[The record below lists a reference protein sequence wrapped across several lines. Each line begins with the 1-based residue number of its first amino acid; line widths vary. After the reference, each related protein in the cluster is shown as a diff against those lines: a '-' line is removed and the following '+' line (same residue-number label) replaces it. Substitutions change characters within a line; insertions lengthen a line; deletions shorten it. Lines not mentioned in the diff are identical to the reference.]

1 MDINLERDGGV
12 IGTLFQQI
20 INDMK
25 NTSPLWEDFMAKANK
40 LHVCL
45 RATIQAI
52 SAYLDAFQ
60 KIADAATNS
69 RGASK
74 EIGTALTRVCLRHK
88 AVETRMK
95 SFTTAIM
102 DCLILPLQD
111 KVEDWKRQVAVIDK
125 EHAKEYKRCRA
136 ELKKRSTD
144 TLRLQKKAK
153 KGQSD
158 SIQSLVE
165 SSMHDITQRKA
176 DLEEVERRSL
186 RAAMIEERT
195 RFCTFVNLLQ
205 PVVKEEFEV
214 MYELG
219 HLQEAM
225 ETITNVTK
233 NPNILPQ
240 ASEELILETKTSA
253 SFLYPESPGSHG
265 YSNSLGSRKSS
276 VCSISSINSSGSSNS
291 PGMPYQRSL
300 SQLMT
305 PAIRLKPGESSDSG
319 FCSSPAL
326 TTQASTTTNQTHA
339 VSTWPPHSQDPVTSL
354 DRPHTISTA
363 YEKGHQRPPLTV
375 YTFQNPDGSTTTTE
389 QQHPVQ
395 KSPANVACRP
405 PLPVRCSSLE
415 RPLSSTA
422 GARNQTMHNMRQ
434 SPSPLPA
441 HITKEYP
448 IIQPTYVNMSELA
461 TMAALKITNSIN
473 QHYQQQNQEPLTP
486 IQSHTPNM
494 PFSAQS
500 PQSDSSSVTTTYNNL
515 TTTTNTNT
523 NNTNTTNSMTTNPES
538 PLSTATDDTLS
549 RQASVDAAP
558 SSLNDYDDYVVHDNQ
573 TLSSSTS
580 EKLSLFEKLEQRQAS
595 TAAAAAAAAAAVAL
609 AKTNS
614 ITSNAGNN
622 ETQSIMRR
630 NDDLNKSIRSI
641 DKDPGQ
647 MYEDSIQ
654 ELNNLIGELD
664 SFQREHEQKMK
675 QKQREKQQQQQ
686 QHQKQSKSLANV
698 HDVHNTTADTT
709 LTASSI
715 GDASDIYNNFDK
727 LSIGSSDP
735 NPLMCSTTTHS
746 SDMTFGSDTGD
757 LTDCQA
763 TTMSLKL
770 NLSTTEH
777 PLIMHSSTNSING
790 GMNGTSMTST
800 TSSSNGS
807 TVARH
812 IELIPDGYNVS
823 DDYVKEN
830 TEIVV
835 LRRKDSQTDLNNC
848 GQEQM
853 SPVVSGN
860 GKDVERISSFRCS
873 SFGKTE
879 SASPNDGKS
888 TLKRGLSI
896 TSADSI
902 AMNNR
907 NRNEYNSNGMAVMI
921 HDQDVV
927 DHADIDNND
936 SATITQMIRQ
946 KPIIAS
952 RPASLSGCVNRNTTR
967 RTANSVKPPPPVRRS
982 SSVTPSHQLDVS
994 HSSLQPNVMNAS
1006 SESLPPP
1013 PAYLLDSTGRT
1024 SPGKVGETVKALTE
1038 LNHMPASPSV
1048 LRRNISQISPAAPQ
1062 TIYSTSNQQ
1071 QSPTPSQQ
1079 QHNPFY
1085 GSSPQSDYYSTT
1097 NQTKQ
1102 SQSIYSTLQ
1111 PSHSSH
1117 NSSSEQS
1124 PSSLPIY
1131 LSTRQIQSG
1140 IYAQP
1145 KHLTKVSSFRNA
1157 SPNSAR
1163 NQPGTRVITQLNTSR
1178 TNDLHQQ
1185 IAPPTAQAK
1194 TTPSSHPHSNQ
1205 KIYAQS
1211 SYHHTMQSPS
1221 PHNSDHTY
1229 QQNHEAKAPK
1239 TKPERI
1245 YTSASDRNYHY
1256 HYQQQ
1261 QQQHHHHHQPQQ
1273 QQQQHHQQQQ
1283 QNNQHSV
1290 HGMAMSNDGPYS
1302 NHHHQQQQQSPYHR
1316 HYNVQQKIY
1325 VSTNPFIHTTTS
1337 HYSPSYSPTSF
1348 GKESGPV
1355 YATSPPTSTTNYS
1368 SPNYETTN
1376 NSIRAKSKLGFLEN
1390 LNAKLAEQRLSGKAF
1405 AVRNIINSK
1414 ALKRVEG
1421 GRSQIPVANSNNY
1434 ANCDEP
1440 DPRVCHESLM
1450 DQIKRGATLKRN
1462 KSINDRSAPKIY

>member
-580 EKLSLFEKLEQRQAS
+580 
-595 TAAAAAAAAAAVAL
+595 
-609 AKTNS
+609 
-614 ITSNAGNN
+614 
-622 ETQSIMRR
+622 
-630 NDDLNKSIRSI
+630 
-641 DKDPGQ
+641 
-647 MYEDSIQ
+647 
-654 ELNNLIGELD
+654 
-664 SFQREHEQKMK
+664 
-675 QKQREKQQQQQ
+675 
-686 QHQKQSKSLANV
+686 
-698 HDVHNTTADTT
+698 
-709 LTASSI
+709 
-715 GDASDIYNNFDK
+715 
-727 LSIGSSDP
+727 
-735 NPLMCSTTTHS
+735 
-746 SDMTFGSDTGD
+746 
-757 LTDCQA
+757 
-763 TTMSLKL
+763 
-770 NLSTTEH
+770 
-777 PLIMHSSTNSING
+777 
-790 GMNGTSMTST
+790 
-800 TSSSNGS
+800 
-807 TVARH
+807 
-812 IELIPDGYNVS
+812 
-823 DDYVKEN
+823 
-830 TEIVV
+830 
-835 LRRKDSQTDLNNC
+835 
-848 GQEQM
+848 
-853 SPVVSGN
+853 
-860 GKDVERISSFRCS
+860 
-873 SFGKTE
+873 
-879 SASPNDGKS
+879 
-888 TLKRGLSI
+888 
-896 TSADSI
+896 
-902 AMNNR
+902 
-907 NRNEYNSNGMAVMI
+907 
-921 HDQDVV
+921 
-927 DHADIDNND
+927 
-936 SATITQMIRQ
+936 
-946 KPIIAS
+946 
-952 RPASLSGCVNRNTTR
+952 GCVNRNTTR

>member
-253 SFLYPESPGSHG
+253 SFLYPESPGGSHG

-326 TTQASTTTNQTHA
+326 TSQASTTTNQTHA

-375 YTFQNPDGSTTTTE
+375 YTFQNPDGSTTTE
-389 QQHPVQ
+389 QQPVQ

-415 RPLSSTA
+415 RPLSSSTA
-422 GARNQTMHNMRQ
+422 GARNQTMHNMRH

-486 IQSHTPNM
+486 IQSNTPTM

-500 PQSDSSSVTTTYNNL
+500 PQSDSSSVTTTNNNL
-515 TTTTNTNT
+515 TATTNTNT
-523 NNTNTTNSMTTNPES
+523 NNTNTNNSMTTNPES

-558 SSLNDYDDYVVHDNQ
+558 FSSIDYDDCAIHDTNP
-573 TLSSSTS
+573 TSLSSSTS
-580 EKLSLFEKLEQRQAS
+580 ANNSIGVIGGSEDVDDYKSTGSVLEKLSLFEKLEQRQAAS
-595 TAAAAAAAAAAVAL
+595 TAAAAAAAAVANAAAL

-614 ITSNAGNN
+614 ITSSTGAINEITAASPASNA
-622 ETQSIMRR
+622 RR
-630 NDDLNKSIRSI
+630 NDDLSKSIRSI

-664 SFQREHEQKMK
+664 TFQREHEQKMK
-675 QKQREKQQQQQ
+675 QKQREKQQQ
-686 QHQKQSKSLANV
+686 KQAKPLANG
-698 HDVHNTTADTT
+698 HDVHNTTGDTT

-715 GDASDIYNNFDK
+715 GDISDIYNNFDK

-735 NPLMCSTTTHS
+735 NPLMCSTVS
-746 SDMTFGSDTGD
+746 EMTFGSDGLND

-777 PLIMHSSTNSING
+777 PLIMHSSSNSLSG
-790 GMNGTSMTST
+790 GGTAAVNGTSSMLNS
-800 TSSSNGS
+800 TSSLNGS
-807 TVARH
+807 TVARN
-812 IELIPDGYNVS
+812 IELIPDSYNVS
-823 DDYVKEN
+823 DDYVKEH

-835 LRRKDSQTDLNNC
+835 LRRKDSLNDLSNGSVPERNPSVN
-848 GQEQM
+848 G
-853 SPVVSGN
+853 SPNVNGN

-873 SFGKTE
+873 SFAKNE
-879 SASPNDGKS
+879 PSSPDGKAT
-888 TLKRGLSI
+888 TLKRGQSI
-896 TSADSI
+896 SSADSV
-902 AMNNR
+902 R
-907 NRNEYNSNGMAVMI
+907 YHYEYGTTNGTDVM
-921 HDQDVV
+921 DQDVV
-927 DHADIDNND
+927 DSLDND
-936 SATITQMIRQ
+936 HSATQMIRQ
-946 KPIIAS
+946 KPIITP
-952 RPASLSGCVNRNTTR
+952 RPASLSGCVNRNTSR

-982 SSVTPSHQLDVS
+982 SSVTPSHQIDTV
-994 HSSLQPNVMNAS
+994 HSPLQPNVMNAS

-1048 LRRNISQISPAAPQ
+1048 LRRNMSPASPQ
-1062 TIYSTSNQQ
+1062 SIYSTSNQS
-1071 QSPTPSQQ
+1071 SPTHHHHNQPPSQQQ

-1085 GSSPQSDYYSTT
+1085 SSGPQKTDYYTT

-1117 NSSSEQS
+1117 SSEQS

-1131 LSTRQIQSG
+1131 LSTRQMQSG

-1157 SPNSAR
+1157 SPN
-1163 NQPGTRVITQLNTSR
+1163 
-1178 TNDLHQQ
+1178 
-1185 IAPPTAQAK
+1185 
-1194 TTPSSHPHSNQ
+1194 
-1205 KIYAQS
+1205 
-1211 SYHHTMQSPS
+1211 
-1221 PHNSDHTY
+1221 
-1229 QQNHEAKAPK
+1229 
-1239 TKPERI
+1239 
-1245 YTSASDRNYHY
+1245 
-1256 HYQQQ
+1256 
-1261 QQQHHHHHQPQQ
+1261 
-1273 QQQQHHQQQQ
+1273 
-1283 QNNQHSV
+1283 
-1290 HGMAMSNDGPYS
+1290 
-1302 NHHHQQQQQSPYHR
+1302 
-1316 HYNVQQKIY
+1316 
-1325 VSTNPFIHTTTS
+1325 
-1337 HYSPSYSPTSF
+1337 
-1348 GKESGPV
+1348 
-1355 YATSPPTSTTNYS
+1355 YS
-1368 SPNYETTN
+1368 SSNYESN

-1414 ALKRVEG
+1414 ALKRVDG
-1421 GRSQIPVANSNNY
+1421 SRSQIPVANSNNY

-1450 DQIKRGATLKRN
+1450 DQIKRGAPLKRN